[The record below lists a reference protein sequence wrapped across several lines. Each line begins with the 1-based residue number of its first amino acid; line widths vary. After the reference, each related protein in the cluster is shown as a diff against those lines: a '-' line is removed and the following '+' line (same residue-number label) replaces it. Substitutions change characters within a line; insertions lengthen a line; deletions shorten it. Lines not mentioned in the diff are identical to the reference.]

1 MDTLTSADIGSG
13 LTLRGRDEL
22 PDEVDPAEICLDNSR
37 AGFEGAC
44 VEEEDKEDK
53 EEEDESGYVHL
64 QTKVTRLK

>member
-44 VEEEDKEDK
+44 VEEEDKE
-53 EEEDESGYVHL
+53 EEDESGYVHL